1 MMARRRICVVTGTR
15 AEYGLLTEILRAFAA
30 DRAFELQLVVT
41 GMHLS
46 PEFGLTVKTIE
57 ADGFTIAARVDMLV
71 AGDTGVATAKSMG
84 LGLSG
89 FADTFAKLK
98 PDLLLV
104 LGDRFEIL
112 AAVQAALVMQLPIAH
127 IAGGDSTE
135 GAFDE
140 AIRHSITKMSALHF
154 VTNPEA
160 ATRVRQLGENP
171 SHIYIVGSPGL
182 DTIRRMTLLDRT
194 ALEATLGAKLHQRN
208 LLITY
213 HPETLAAG
221 GIRLPFQELLA
232 ALAELGPD
240 TGLFFTY
247 PNADPGGREL
257 ISMIDAFAANH
268 ANVHAWHSLGQLR
281 YLSLMRTVD
290 AVVGN
295 SSSGL
300 YEAPSFKIPTINI
313 GDRQSGRMKAGSVI
327 DCAAN
332 TREIGHALT
341 QAFSPEFVE
350 KCRGAINPYGDGHA
364 TERILGVL
372 KEITDFPSLIRKQFF
387 ILEPAV

>member
-1 MMARRRICVVTGTR
+1 MMTRRRICVVTGTR
-15 AEYGLLTEILRAFAA
+15 AEYGLLTEILRALAA
-30 DRAFELQLVVT
+30 DQAFELQLVVT

-57 ADGFTIAARVDMLV
+57 ADGFAIAARVDMLV

-89 FADTFAKLK
+89 FADTFAMLK

-112 AAVQAALVMQLPIAH
+112 AAVQAALVMQLPVAH

-171 SHIYIVGSPGL
+171 SRIHIVGSPGL

-194 ALEATLGAKLHQRN
+194 ALEAALGTKLHQRN

-213 HPETLAAG
+213 HPETLAVG
-221 GIRLPFQELLA
+221 GNRVPFQELLA
-232 ALAELGPD
+232 ALAALGPD
-240 TGLFFTY
+240 TGLLFTY

-257 ISMIDAFAANH
+257 ISMIDDFAAKH
-268 ANVHAWHSLGQLR
+268 PNVHAWHSLGQLR

-300 YEAPSFKIPTINI
+300 YEAPSFKIPSINI

-332 TREIGHALT
+332 AKAIGQALA
-341 QAFSPEFVE
+341 QAFSPTFVE
-350 KCRGAINPYGDGHA
+350 KCRDALNPYGDGHT
-364 TERILGVL
+364 TERILCVL
-372 KEITDFPSLIRKQFF
+372 KEITDFPSLIRKHFF
-387 ILEPAV
+387 LLEPAV